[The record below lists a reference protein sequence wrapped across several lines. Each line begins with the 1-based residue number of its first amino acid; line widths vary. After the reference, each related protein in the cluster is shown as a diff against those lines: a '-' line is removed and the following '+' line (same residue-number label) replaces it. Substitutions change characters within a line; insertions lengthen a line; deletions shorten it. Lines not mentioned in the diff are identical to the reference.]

1 MEKLKY
7 FNIELDGI
15 DKCGKDSIRPYLFY
29 LEPGKYLCR
38 SRGLISQIAFAKLYK
53 RNFDWNAIN
62 YVKNTIFVL
71 LTVDKKDWKIRCKIT
86 NEPVLPF
93 TFDEMI
99 DAFQDAVDEIY
110 KRFNLKHFQMLKFNT
125 SSCSQYQ
132 IASDII
138 TIANQIN
145 KE

>member
-15 DKCGKDSIRPYLFY
+15 DKCGKDSIKPYLFY

-53 RNFDWNAIN
+53 RDFDWDAID

-71 LTVDKKDWKIRCKIT
+71 LNVVEKDWKIRCKIT
-86 NEPVLPF
+86 DEPELPF
-93 TFDEMI
+93 TYNEMI
-99 DAFQDAVDEIY
+99 NAFQDAANEIY
-110 KRFNLKHFQMLKFNT
+110 KRFNLKHFQILRFNT
-125 SSCSQYQ
+125 SLCSPYQ
-132 IASDII
+132 IASDVI
-138 TIANQIN
+138 TIVNQIN